1 MDSLP
6 DRPRTN
12 MQPCLLTK
20 CTVNSNITGVNFGV
34 KQAFSARSCHFLAE
48 GLGNHATRPIGQ
60 LQRCGDLTAPA
71 ASLTMPCLLYTSD
84 AADDYLEV

>member
-1 MDSLP
+1 
-6 DRPRTN
+6 

-60 LQRCGDLTAPA
+60 LQRCGGGI
-71 ASLTMPCLLYTSD
+71 
-84 AADDYLEV
+84 